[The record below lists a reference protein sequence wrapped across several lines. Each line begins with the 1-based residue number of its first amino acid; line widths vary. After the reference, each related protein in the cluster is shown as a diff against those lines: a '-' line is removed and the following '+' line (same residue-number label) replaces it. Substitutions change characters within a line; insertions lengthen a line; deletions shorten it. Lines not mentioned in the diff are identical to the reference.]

1 MLVPHFF
8 QSSEQTC
15 GAACLRMVLA
25 ALGAVHGEATIA
37 HHCGLTPLGCTV
49 QDVAT
54 GAQGLGFNAALLPV

>member
-1 MLVPHFF
+1 
-8 QSSEQTC
+8 
-15 GAACLRMVLA
+15 MVLA